1 MSLANINPFDNEFL
15 VSASRNA
22 TFTTD
27 GFETDIIPVMD
38 FSALN
43 ISLRTTVASQ
53 IQIFAY
59 STQNETYK
67 QKVFEKSLTANEHF
81 FKRIT
86 IKGWYFSI
94 TVNNTAASEGAIFL
108 ATSGSSQNQFA
119 AQTYLN
125 SNIGID
131 ADTNLVRVG
140 NNWDT
145 DMVRGLHEDFTKVNI
160 QAILNESSANTNRT
174 IGCGTDVFNQTTA
187 EDLYIEHLN
196 VNDVSGGAG
205 ATQVNII
212 YVDEND
218 IIQTLVHNLNAVA
231 GKYDLGV
238 QAKAVHRAFVSATGA
253 LKQNAGDI
261 NFETSAGLDTFG
273 IIKATENTTHVGV
286 YYVPSTNRLIVKSC
300 DITGTGIAGII
311 RINEYDYT
319 QGINYSIGDFR
330 IDSKAHNFTYNINGL
345 ITGGNAVIVN
355 WIPDGGAAVVDT
367 FLNVMINAVLCPTID
382 DF

>member
-22 TFTTD
+22 TFSTSGFQTD
-27 GFETDIIPVMD
+27 VIPIMD
-38 FSALN
+38 FSAIN

-53 IQIFAY
+53 IQIYAY
-59 STQNETYK
+59 TTQNETYK

-94 TVNNTAASEGAIFL
+94 TVNNTAASQGAIFL
-108 ATSGSSQNQFA
+108 ATSGSSQNQFQ

-145 DMVRGLHEDFTKVNI
+145 DMVRGIHQDFTKVNV
-160 QAILNESSANTNRT
+160 QAILNEPSANSNRT
-174 IGCGTDVFNQTTA
+174 IGCGDDIFNQTAA
-187 EDLYIEHLN
+187 ENIYIEHLN
-196 VNDVSGGAG
+196 INDVSGGAG

-218 IIQTLVHNLNAVA
+218 VIQTLVHNLNAVA
-231 GKYDLGV
+231 GKYNLGV
-238 QAKAVHRAFVSATGA
+238 QAKALHRAFVSATGV

-261 NFETSAGLDTFG
+261 TFETSTGIDTFG
-273 IIKATENTTHVGV
+273 VIKATENTTHVGV
-286 YYVPSTNRLIVKSC
+286 YYVPPNNRLILRSA
-300 DITGTGIAGII
+300 DIAGTGIAGII

-319 QGINYSIGDFR
+319 QGINYSIGEFR

-345 ITGGNAVIVN
+345 IPGGNAVVVN
-355 WIPDGGAAVVDT
+355 WIPDSGAAVIKT
-367 FLNVMINAVLCPTID
+367 FINVMLNAVLCPIID